1 MGQPAARLLDSTST
15 GGTIIGP
22 PSTDVFIG
30 KLPAVSVGASTTSP
44 LSPYSGV
51 INVGSSSVFINGKPA
66 VRMGNVSSDG
76 STVIVGEF
84 TVLIG

>member
-30 KLPAVSVGASTTSP
+30 KQPAVSAVASTSSP
-44 LSPYSGV
+44 ISPYSGV
-51 INVGSSSVFINGKPA
+51 INLGSTSVFINGKPA
-66 VRMGNVSSDG
+66 IRFGDVSSDG
-76 STVIVGEF
+76 SSVIKGEL